1 MNMIIPDEG
10 KLKILDMVFREPGIG
25 EGFFVTLFT
34 APAAVNDTNTF
45 EAYTTPSFEG
55 AGPIAIARADWA
67 AAVIVGE
74 RGTLLCTKEI
84 SWTMTSGTPETVYGW
99 VLYGDTTDII
109 YAGQTFDT
117 PRDFVIGATLKLEP
131 FQIQDKSIE
140 D

>member
-1 MNMIIPDEG
+1 VNMLIPDAG
-10 KLKILDMVFREPGIG
+10 KLKILDMVFREPAIG
-25 EGFFVTLFT
+25 EGFFVRLFSDPVAVTDT
-34 APAAVNDTNTF
+34 AFLDDYSFPD
-45 EAYTTPSFEG
+45 FEG
-55 AGPIAIARADWA
+55 SAPIAIARADWA

-117 PRDFVIGATLKLEP
+117 PRDFVIGATLTLEP